1 MRSKRLI
8 PVVLATTLGL
18 TLTAC
23 GGPENTDPMADGKI
37 TIGIVGA
44 TPVQDALKDVA
55 AQNDVTVEFVDFSDY
70 SQPNPALKS
79 GDIDMNWFQHIAY
92 LADYNNNSGDTITPV
107 GSTSIFPLGLYSK
120 SVKSV
125 ADVKDGDE
133 IAVPND
139 SINLSRALSLLE
151 QQGLV
156 TFTKDTIAP
165 TEQDVDT
172 EKSKVKVRPVSA
184 EQTVLSMDSVAASV
198 VNNDFLDR
206 ANLEP
211 KNALAQ
217 DDPTADSAKVYD
229 NLFAATEANADNET
243 LKKVAGFYYD
253 DKVQEAEKQ
262 ETKGTAVPTKVEQQ
276 ELKDLLS
283 RYSEDLKGQSK

>member
-151 QQGLV
+151 QQDLV

-243 LKKVAGFYYD
+243 LKKVCLLY
-253 DKVQEAEKQ
+253 
-262 ETKGTAVPTKVEQQ
+262 TSPSPR
-276 ELKDLLS
+276 DLSTS
-283 RYSEDLKGQSK
+283 RMPSSA